1 VTTLSERGL
10 LVDEDPLIKVGIA
23 SGGYF
28 DYRHQG
34 AVTLGSMLPAI
45 YQQLDPT
52 AVAFTEALDEVL
64 APVWLSIDN
73 VESYFDPLTAPAD
86 FVAML
91 ADWVSLAIDD
101 NWTEDETR
109 RLVAHAVELYRWAG
123 TPWGIASMVAAYTGV
138 YPQVIDSGGTIA
150 NVNPMTAPPGEEIP
164 AVRVVVALPP
174 AMMGQA
180 TGYAERLQRLVL
192 SVVPAHVAVR
202 IDVTPAA

>member
-1 VTTLSERGL
+1 VSERGS
-10 LVDEDPLIKVGIA
+10 LVDEEVAI
-23 SGGYF
+23 GGRPDF
-28 DYRHQG
+28 RHQG

-64 APVWLSIDN
+64 APLWLTIDN
-73 VESYFDPLTAPAD
+73 VESYFDPLTAPLD

-91 ADWVSLAIDD
+91 ADWASLAIDD

-138 YPQVIDSGGTIA
+138 YPQVVDSGATIA
-150 NVNPMTAPPGEEIP
+150 NVNPMTAPPGEDIP
-164 AVRVVVALPP
+164 AVRVVVALPA
-174 AMMGQA
+174 AMMIEA
-180 TGYAERLQRLVL
+180 SGYADRLQRLVL

-202 IDVTPAA
+202 IDVEMG